1 MYFALVTSAPR
12 ARMGGGQWA
21 GRYCSLVDLALSGE
35 RGMGDSRIGAERELT
50 SQVFISYVP
59 CIQHDAGH

>member
-1 MYFALVTSAPR
+1 
-12 ARMGGGQWA
+12 MGRGEQWA